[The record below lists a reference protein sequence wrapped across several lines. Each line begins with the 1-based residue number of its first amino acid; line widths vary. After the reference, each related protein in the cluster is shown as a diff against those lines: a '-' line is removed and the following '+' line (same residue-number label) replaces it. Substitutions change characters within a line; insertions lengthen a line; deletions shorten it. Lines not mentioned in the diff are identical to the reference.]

1 MISPTQFIV
10 KPVGGKRYDNTKKL
24 GGKDFIISSSQE
36 DHRVTNRFGVVI
48 NTPIGYSGEIEKGD
62 ILLVHHNVFRI
73 YYDIRGNERS
83 SPSFFM
89 DDIYLIDFDQ
99 FFLYK
104 KGDEWYAPEPY
115 CFVKGIDKKQ
125 GTIKD
130 NEIEQ
135 ELIGELVHSNKE
147 LELLGLIEGDM
158 ISFQPDSEYE
168 FNIDGEKLYRMRTSN
183 ICILV

>member
-1 MISPTQFIV
+1 MRSPTQFIV
-10 KPVGGKRYDNTKKL
+10 KPVGGKRYDNIKEI

-48 NTPIGYSGEIEKGD
+48 NTPIGYEGEIEKGD

-73 YYDIRGNERS
+73 YYDIRGNEKS

-89 DDIYLIDFDQ
+89 DDIFLIEFGQ

-104 KGDEWYAPEPY
+104 KGDKWYAPEPY
-115 CFVKGIDKKQ
+115 CFVKGIKKKQ
-125 GTIKD
+125 D
-130 NEIEQ
+130 VVHNNNIEQ
-135 ELIGELVHSNKE
+135 ELIGELVYSNKE
-147 LELLGLIEGDM
+147 LSALGVYKGDM
-158 ISFQPDSEYE
+158 ISFKPESEYE
-168 FNIDGEKLYRMRTSN
+168 FNIDGEKLYRMRTAD